1 MLEWLLSKWQQITNA
16 VKDVEKR
23 NPCALLVGMSV
34 AAATI
39 ENIMKV
45 PQELKIEQA
54 YDPAIRL
61 LAVYPKEKT
70 LIWRDICTYC
80 SLQHYLQ

>member
-1 MLEWLLSKWQQITNA
+1 M
-16 VKDVEKR
+16 EKR

-70 LIWRDICTYC
+70 LI
-80 SLQHYLQ
+80 